1 MKRIRTISLVL
12 VVAAIVSWLSRPS
25 LAQAPDPADAF
36 FNDTVLHEIRLSVNT
51 RDLQTLKDH
60 WLEKTYYPAD
70 FRWNG
75 QVVRNVGIRSRG
87 QGSRRPNKLSL
98 RVDMNRYT
106 DGQTF
111 LGLRSFI
118 LRNTSQDPSYMRE
131 RLAMLFFRRLGIPA
145 VREAHARLFIN
156 NQYAGLF
163 TIVESPDTDYL
174 RKSLGENTG
183 RLYEYHF
190 DNETVNAGAAP
201 FVFQFLGSNPN
212 LYVPVPFQPQSHED
226 DPQGDVIARWAQATS
241 DLGNP
246 DWRSNVSQFLDL
258 AGFIRHL
265 AVENFL
271 AEEDGLSGDYGPNN
285 FYLYRFINTTR
296 FQFIPWDKSNTFF
309 DVFFSIF
316 RNIRNGPED
325 HRNLLAVR
333 ALDEPDLL
341 QLYLDTMVECADF
354 AAQGAAPDQPGL
366 LEAEVIRE
374 SDQIRAA
381 AIEDTFIFTPD
392 QFEQAVLDLRAFAR
406 DRSGFVRAQVAN
418 AR

>member
-36 FNDTVLHEIRLSVNT
+36 FNDSVVHEIRLQVNT
-51 RDLQTLKDH
+51 KDLALLKEH
-60 WLEKTYYPAD
+60 WLDKTYYPAD
-70 FRWNG
+70 FRWNN

-145 VREAHARLFIN
+145 VREAHARVFMN

-174 RKSLGENTG
+174 QKNLRENTG

-190 DNETVNAGAAP
+190 DNDTVNAGAAP
-201 FVFQFLGSNPN
+201 FVFQFLGSDPK
-212 LYVPVPFQPQSHED
+212 LYVPVPFQPQTLED
-226 DPQGDVIARWAQATS
+226 DPQGDVIARWAQAVS

-246 DWRSNVSQFLDL
+246 DWRTNVSSFIDL
-258 AGFIRHL
+258 PLFIRHL
-265 AVENFL
+265 AIENFM
-271 AEEDGLSGDYGPNN
+271 AEEDGITGDYGPNN
-285 FYLYRFINTTR
+285 FYLYRYTNTTR
-296 FQFIPWDKSNTFF
+296 FQFLPWDKSNAFF

-333 ALDEPDLL
+333 ALDEPDLF

-354 AAQGAAPDQPGL
+354 AAQGAGPDQPGL

-374 SDQIRAA
+374 SDQIRSA

-406 DRSGFVRAQVAN
+406 DRSGFVRAQVLS
-418 AR
+418 R